1 MRLREPKLP
10 DLLEAALVSH
20 PSPGAEQ
27 SWNRVSLGR
36 ELGLTAKLSGVFAAI
51 LL

>member
-1 MRLREPKLP
+1 MRLREPKVL
-10 DLLEAALVSH
+10 DLLAALVSD
-20 PSPGAEQ
+20 PSPGTEQ

>member
-10 DLLEAALVSH
+10 DLLEAAPVSD
-20 PSPGAEQ
+20 PSPGTEQ

-36 ELGLTAKLSGVFAAI
+36 ELGLERRDRRQPRRPLY
-51 LL
+51 

>member
-10 DLLEAALVSH
+10 DLLEAAPVSD
-20 PSPGAEQ
+20 PSPGTEQ
-27 SWNRVSLGR
+27 LWNRVSLGR